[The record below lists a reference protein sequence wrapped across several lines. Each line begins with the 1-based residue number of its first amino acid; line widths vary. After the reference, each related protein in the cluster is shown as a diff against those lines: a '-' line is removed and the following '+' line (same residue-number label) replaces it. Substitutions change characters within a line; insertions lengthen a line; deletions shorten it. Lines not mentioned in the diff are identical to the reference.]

1 MSPKSPD
8 KAEEAGLR
16 KRTWYVFRVKPNT
29 EKKISKWFAFYK
41 FLYHL
46 PLYEKIT
53 KVQRRKVRR
62 YLPLFPGYVF
72 TKLYPE
78 ERLTMLKT
86 NLITSTIYVPNPR
99 RMIHQLRQI
108 KNATRKRREMK
119 VVEKVFKQG
128 DKVRITGG
136 PMYGLEGY
144 VKREGPNAT
153 LCLNVD
159 ILGATAE
166 VAVPP
171 EDLAF
176 AEKVD

>member
-1 MSPKSPD
+1 MPD
-8 KAEEAGLR
+8 DSDIK
-16 KRTWYVFRVKPNT
+16 KRDWYVLRVKPRA
-29 EKKISKWFAFYK
+29 EKKMAKWLVFFK

-72 TKLYPE
+72 SRMFPD
-78 ERLTMLKT
+78 ERLQALKT
-86 NLITSTIYVPNPR
+86 NIITSTILVTDAR

-108 KNATRKRREMK
+108 KNATRKRRGEVK
-119 VVEKVFKQG
+119 VVQHVFKQG
-128 DKVRITGG
+128 DYVKITSG
-136 PMYGLEGY
+136 PMYGVEGY
-144 VKREGPNAT
+144 VKRDGPNAT

-159 ILGATAE
+159 ILGATVE
-166 VAVPP
+166 LSISP

-176 AEKVD
+176 VQNLS